1 MENPRLEFEIEM
13 NNKLSIL
20 QTYKDALEN
29 MVQIGGLW
37 AVGQDKIIYHIEM
50 PDKIHDTMWKH
61 AKRYDIQTGEV
72 IGYTNA
78 DRIRKWSDE
87 EIAEFTIGVADG
99 VFELFTGAKMPD
111 EKRRVMKA
119 EWLDWLKQEAQCT
132 SE

>member
-37 AVGQDKIIYHIEM
+37 VVGQDKNIYHIEM

-61 AKRYDIQTGEV
+61 AKRYDIQTGKV
-72 IGYTNA
+72 MGYTHYDEIRAMSVEELALFIHNA
-78 DRIRKWSDE
+78 EAQAIDT
-87 EIAEFTIGVADG
+87 EIASTVEG
-99 VFELFTGAKMPD
+99 
-111 EKRRVMKA
+111 
-119 EWLDWLKQEAQCT
+119 WLDWLKQEAEDERT
-132 SE
+132 SRT

>member
-37 AVGQDKIIYHIEM
+37 VVGQDKNIYHIEM

-78 DRIRKWSDE
+78 DSIRSMTDE
-87 EIAEFTIGVADG
+87 ELAAKIE
-99 VFELFTGAKMPD
+99 ELCQYAFMQI
-111 EKRRVMKA
+111 RVYSRPFGKA
-119 EWLDWLKQEAQCT
+119 EWLDWLKQEV
-132 SE
+132 EE

>member
-37 AVGQDKIIYHIEM
+37 AVGQDKNIYHIEM

-78 DRIRKWSDE
+78 DRIRAMSDE
-87 EIAEFTIGVADG
+87 ELANFLMNVACRGGIETENGIARWTLI
-99 VFELFTGAKMPD
+99 
-111 EKRRVMKA
+111 
-119 EWLDWLKQEAQCT
+119 DWLKEEAQCT
-132 SE
+132 SG